1 MIRTL
6 KVQVKGRVQRKFKL
20 SYTIKGTV
28 KHLESYL
35 LNPLWVKIT
44 PMEITPMEINFISNS
59 WSVQR
64 VSRHNILFHK
74 YKNCGYRRQK
84 TRSRIRSP

>member
-1 MIRTL
+1 MRMK
-6 KVQVKGRVQRKFKL
+6 KVQVKGRVQRKLKL

-44 PMEITPMEINFISNS
+44 PMEITPMEINSIPNS
-59 WSVQR
+59 WYVQR

-74 YKNCGYRRQK
+74 YKNCGYRRRK
-84 TRSRIRSP
+84 TRSHEWSP